1 MATKRQ
7 QIVSEI
13 VTNLKTIDGTT
24 PWLSNLWNN
33 VFDKLIFW
41 DEVNDFPTVSVV
53 SGDESREYLP
63 GNFKWAY
70 LTVNIRIYVKA
81 DDPKTEL
88 ENIFGDIESVI
99 DDTNELGGLCVDTRI
114 LSLTDD
120 EGLLAPLGVGEIILQ
135 VQYSII

>member
-1 MATKRQ
+1 MATQRQ
-7 QIVSEI
+7 QIVSQI

-33 VFDKLIFW
+33 VFPRLIFW

-53 SGDESREYLP
+53 SGNETREYLP

-70 LTVNIRIYVKA
+70 LTVSIRIYVKA
-81 DDPKTEL
+81 DDPKSEL

-99 DDTNELGGLCVDTRI
+99 DANQDLAGLCTDTRI

-120 EGLLAPLGVGEIILQ
+120 EGLLTPLGVGEMTLQ
-135 VQYSII
+135 VQYSIL